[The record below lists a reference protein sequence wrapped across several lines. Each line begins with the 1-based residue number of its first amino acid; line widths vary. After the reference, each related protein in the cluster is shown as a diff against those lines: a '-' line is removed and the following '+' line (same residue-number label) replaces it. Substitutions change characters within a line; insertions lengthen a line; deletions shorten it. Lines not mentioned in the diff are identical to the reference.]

1 MYKFN
6 IRRAALVSVVAF
18 TTTLGFCALADHA
31 KAQTCVQWSC
41 VWTNTK
47 SANPQQQCTCVL
59 FAPPP
64 PPQSSVPGWGSY
76 ASDAPVDFLKPYR

>member
-6 IRRAALVSVVAF
+6 IRRAALVSVAAF
-18 TTTLGFCALADHA
+18 ATTLGFCALADHA
-31 KAQTCVQWSC
+31 KAQTCIQWSC
-41 VWTNTK
+41 TWVASV
-47 SANPQQQCTCVL
+47 SANPIQTCTCVL

-64 PPQSSVPGWGSY
+64 QSPVPGGGPY

>member
-1 MYKFN
+1 MIDYKFSFK
-6 IRRAALVSVVAF
+6 RAALVSVVAF
-18 TTTLGFCALADHA
+18 ATTLGFCALADHA

-41 VWTNTK
+41 TWVNTK
-47 SANPQQQCTCVL
+47 SVNPIQYCTCVL
-59 FAPPP
+59 YAP